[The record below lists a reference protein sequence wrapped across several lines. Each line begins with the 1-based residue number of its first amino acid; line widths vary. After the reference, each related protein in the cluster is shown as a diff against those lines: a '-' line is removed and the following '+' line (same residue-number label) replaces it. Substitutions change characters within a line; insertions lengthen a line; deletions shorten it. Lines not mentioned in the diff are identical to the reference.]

1 MGSIAHQIGLPVM
14 YAYVLHT
21 FSFSRNSPPAPQDL
35 SFSGILSKIPTHIN
49 IGGMN
54 Q

>member
-1 MGSIAHQIGLPVM
+1 MGSILHQIGLSVM
-14 YAYVLHT
+14 YSYHSNT
-21 FSFSRNSPPAPQDL
+21 YSFYRNSPAAQASP
-35 SFSGILSKIPTHIN
+35 FSGILSKIPTHIN